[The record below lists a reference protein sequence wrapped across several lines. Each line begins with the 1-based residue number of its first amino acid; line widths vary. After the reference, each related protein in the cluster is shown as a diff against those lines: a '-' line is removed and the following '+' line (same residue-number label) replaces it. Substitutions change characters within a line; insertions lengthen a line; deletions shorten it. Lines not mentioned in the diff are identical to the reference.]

1 MIVSHAK
8 VVGKDHGKN
17 HQGFNIEGKK
27 VLTARLLACSY
38 INTIMLLFDEFNKHL
53 SKVKNRVL
61 FGDLKCVSIE
71 FAIQNLRLIFFAHQK
86 SLKPLLKTG

>member
-17 HQGFNIEGKK
+17 HQGFNICTGLK

-38 INTIMLLFDEFNKHL
+38 INTIMFLFDEFNKHL

-71 FAIQNLRLIFFAHQK
+71 IAIQNLRLIFLHIRN
-86 SLKPLLKTG
+86 L